1 MTKKGV
7 IMRFLFLLLLRLLL
21 GLLSLLFRLLL
32 MPLFLIVFRLLR
44 GLVSLSM
51 SATVHGPI
59 GFIDRLAG
67 EWTERIVQITEN
79 RKHVAEV
86 FQFCRFL
93 IGALIV
99 LGWLVAGFFTVS
111 ILRIVFGF
119 FT

>member
-1 MTKKGV
+1 
-7 IMRFLFLLLLRLLL
+7 MRFLFLLLLRLLL
-21 GLLSLLFRLLL
+21 ALLILLFRGLLL
-32 MPLFLIVFRLLR
+32 PLFLLVLRLLR

-51 SATVHGPI
+51 SATIHGPT

-79 RKHVAEV
+79 RKHMAEV
-86 FQFCRFL
+86 FQLCRLL
-93 IGALIV
+93 IGTLIV